1 MTPTPTMQPA
11 ARRAFVLRVFRG
23 GSAARLVG
31 VLLALWAG
39 HGADAARAS
48 AQPARPPSASSR
60 VCVREQRCEP
70 ARYDPSE
77 LWRLLD
83 LELASLGLR
92 VERLPTDEGQAA
104 AALADAAAM
113 IAIECGAGSDAL
125 VLRVSDLVSGK
136 QLTRELN
143 VADVSAAA
151 RPRAVALS
159 AAALL
164 ESSLSELLAA
174 AAPSRLQPE
183 RDLPPAVEQRLRE
196 RLLHNLAPESA
207 GSAAVARSRARAPD
221 ASADARRASGARAAA
236 ADTAAAERPPRAAAD
251 REASPAALRVD
262 LGAQLRAFPGRSTGL
277 LGLSAGLA
285 PALGR
290 SLRLTF
296 GAEALYGKSD
306 LADAAGKIGVMNLY
320 WLAGGLGLAW
330 LAAGSPAFELGP
342 RVLAGFALA
351 DADIERTGA
360 TGSSESG
367 FVLALLLAATARWSL
382 GASAHAVLG
391 AELGYTPVG
400 VVFLGDQ
407 ARLSG
412 MADTTF
418 ALRIGTGWQ

>member
-1 MTPTPTMQPA
+1 MQPA
-11 ARRAFVLRVFRG
+11 ARLAGVRRVFRRG
-23 GSAARLVG
+23 IAARLGG

-39 HGADAARAS
+39 DVADAARAS
-48 AQPARPPSASSR
+48 AQPAQPPSASSR
-60 VCVREQRCEP
+60 VLVREQRCEP
-70 ARYDPSE
+70 ARYDPNE

-92 VERLPTDEGQAA
+92 VERLPTDESQAA
-104 AALADAAAM
+104 AALADAAAV
-113 IAIECGAGSDAL
+113 IAIECGAGSDVLA
-125 VLRVSDLVSGK
+125 LRVSDLVSGK
-136 QLTRELN
+136 QLTRELS

-174 AAPSRLQPE
+174 AAPSRLQAE
-183 RDLPPAVEQRLRE
+183 RALPPAVEQRLRE
-196 RLLHNLAPESA
+196 RLLQNVAPESA
-207 GSAAVARSRARAPD
+207 GPASIARRRARAPGT
-221 ASADARRASGARAAA
+221 SADPRRVGDARA
-236 ADTAAAERPPRAAAD
+236 ADTAPAERPPRAAD
-251 REASPAALRVD
+251 REASPAALRLD

-290 SLRLTF
+290 ALRLTF

-360 TGSSESG
+360 TASSESG

-391 AELGYTPVG
+391 AEIGYTPVG

-418 ALRIGTGWQ
+418 ALRIGTGWP